1 MAKTIDIAIV
11 SSPGYTHLVPIIEFS
26 KRLIKHHPNFHVTC
40 IVPSLGPHPES
51 SKAYLNTLP
60 SNIDTILLPPINK
73 EQLPQ
78 GVHPVF
84 LIQLTLTLSLPS
96 ILEVLKTLCAN
107 TPLTALVVDI
117 FAFQALEFAKEFN
130 ALSYFYFPS
139 SAMILSLLLH
149 LPKMD
154 EEVSGEFKDL
164 PEPIKLPGCVPV
176 MGVDLPDPAQNR
188 SSEIYKHLLERAKA
202 LVTAD
207 GILIN
212 TFLEMESG
220 PIRGLEEF
228 GNGKIRLYPVGP
240 ITQKGSG
247 NEGDESDKCLRW
259 LDKQPPCSVL
269 YVSFG
274 SGGTL
279 SQHQINELASG
290 LELSGQRF
298 LWVLRAPN
306 NSASA
311 AYLEAAK
318 EDPLQ
323 FLPSGFLE
331 RTKEKGLVVASWAP
345 QVQILSHNSVGG
357 FLTHCGW
364 NSTLESVQE
373 GVPLITWPLFAEQKT
388 NAVMLADGLKV
399 ALRPKFNEDGI
410 VEKEEIAK
418 VIKCLMDEEEGE
430 GIRERMRNLK
440 DSAADALKDG
450 SSTQSLSQLAS
461 HWENFIWDV
470 IATTYFD
477 SMDTSQVYDLKR
489 KVIRL
494 R

>member
-1 MAKTIDIAIV
+1 MAKATYIAIV

-26 KRLIKHHPNFHVTC
+26 KRLINHRPNFHVTC
-40 IVPSLGPHPES
+40 IVPSLGPPPES
-51 SKAYLNTLP
+51 SKAYLQTLP
-60 SNIDTILLPPINK
+60 SNIDTILLPPVNK
-73 EQLPQ
+73 DQLPQ

-84 LIQLTLTLSLPS
+84 LIQVTTMRSLPS
-96 ILEVLKTLCAN
+96 IHEVLKSLCSKA
-107 TPLTALVVDI
+107 PLTALVVDV
-117 FAFQALEFAKEFN
+117 FAYKAAEFAKEFN

-139 SAMILSLLLH
+139 SAMTLSLLIHGPNLD
-149 LPKMD
+149 K
-154 EEVSGEFKDL
+154 EVSGEFKDL
-164 PEPIKLPGCVPV
+164 TEPIKFPGCVPF

-188 SSEIYKHLLERAKA
+188 SSEIYKHFLERAKA
-202 LVTAD
+202 IGTAD
-207 GILIN
+207 GIVIN
-212 TFLEMESG
+212 TFLEMEPG
-220 PIRGLEEF
+220 AIRALEEF

-240 ITQKGSG
+240 ITQKGSR
-247 NEGDESDKCLRW
+247 NEVDESDKCLRW

-279 SQHQINELASG
+279 SQQQINELAWG

-311 AYLEAAK
+311 AYLQAAK

-323 FLPSGFLE
+323 FLPSRFLE
-331 RTKEKGLVVASWAP
+331 RTKEKGLVVPSWAP

-373 GVPLITWPLFAEQKT
+373 GVPLITWPLFAEQRM
-388 NAVMLADGLKV
+388 NAVMLTDGLNV

-410 VEKEEIAK
+410 AEKEEIAK
-418 VIKCLMDEEEGE
+418 VIKCLMEEEEGA
-430 GIRERMRNLK
+430 GMRERMRNLK
-440 DSAADALKDG
+440 YCAANALKDG
-450 SSTQSLSQLAS
+450 SSTRTLSQLAN
-461 HWENFIWDV
+461 HWESLSEI
-470 IATTYFD
+470 
-477 SMDTSQVYDLKR
+477 
-489 KVIRL
+489 
-494 R
+494 